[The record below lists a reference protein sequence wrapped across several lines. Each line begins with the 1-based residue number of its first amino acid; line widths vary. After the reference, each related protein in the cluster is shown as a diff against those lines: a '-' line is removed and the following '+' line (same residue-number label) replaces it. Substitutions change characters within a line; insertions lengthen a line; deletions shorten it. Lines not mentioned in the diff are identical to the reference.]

1 MTASPALGT
10 RPDHLAPDD
19 TVGAVIQLAIEL
31 GTDRP
36 DVTTVA
42 AELVNFAQADHRL
55 LRAARSAL
63 IERLHQ
69 RSADL
74 DATRGLR
81 VVEEG
86 CGPPLPIGRRGIRL
100 NGSGTRSHAK
110 RI

>member
-1 MTASPALGT
+1 MRAVTTGPPTDT
-10 RPDHLAPDD
+10 RPSDELAPDNAAD
-19 TVGAVIQLAIEL
+19 AVIHRAIEL

-42 AELVNFAQADHRL
+42 AELANFAHADHVL
-55 LRAARSAL
+55 LRAARSEL

-81 VVEEG
+81 VVEEALRTL
-86 CGPPLPIGRRGIRL
+86 PLRL
-100 NGSGTRSHAK
+100 GAIDAASR
-110 RI
+110 